1 MRIPYSLS
9 NDETTASL
17 LSTAKN
23 TYSQT
28 LIPLN
33 FMKIL
38 CRYFSLLLLPLILIS
53 CSKTI
58 ASAPDVTFTTLTG
71 QKIAL
76 KELRGKPVIVT
87 FWATDCPSCIK
98 EIPDLIDLYTRYH
111 ASGLEMIAVAMY
123 YDPPNHVLDMTKA
136 QQLPYPV
143 ALDLT
148 SELAQAFGG
157 IMFTPS
163 TFLIA
168 PDGSVVK
175 KEIGLFDPATM
186 KTNIESL
193 LKG

>member
-9 NDETTASL
+9 DGETMASR

-58 ASAPDVTFTTLTG
+58 TSAPDVTFTTLTG

-111 ASGLEMIAVAMY
+111 ASGLDMIAVAMS
-123 YDPPNHVLDMTKA
+123 YDPPNHVVDMTKA